1 MPSTEIPELETYHR
15 IDRNE
20 LAARFLVAKSVR
32 VDCDPWELDDASL
45 RSVHEEGMEEFKAVW
60 EEEPSPRDVAPT
72 SPSLLDVKVEIARRL
87 ASPCEQC
94 ERRCG
99 VNREEGER
107 GYCGVGW
114 KPTISS
120 EFLHLGEERVLV
132 PSHTVFFCGCT
143 FRCVYCQNWDIAFD
157 PDGGVEVP
165 PEKLANVIKYRRR
178 TEGSRNVN
186 WVGGDPTPAL
196 HYVLRVLQV
205 LDVNVPQVWN
215 SNMYMSLEAV
225 EILEGVIDLYLADFR
240 YGNDRCASR
249 YSDVEGYWE
258 VVTRN
263 HELAYEQCDL
273 IVRQLVLPNHV
284 ECCTF
289 PILEWIANNLGTDVP
304 LNVMP
309 QYRPEYRAREF
320 EEISR
325 RPTEDEIRAAWRKA
339 EELGFRWYRL

>member
-1 MPSTEIPELETYHR
+1 MRSTEIPELETYHR

-32 VDCDPWELDDASL
+32 VDGDPREADDKELSTMHD
-45 RSVHEEGMEEFKAVW
+45 EGMSEFEAVW
-60 EEEPSPRDVAPT
+60 EEEPSPRDLEPT
-72 SPSLLDVKVEIARRL
+72 SPSLIDVKLEMARRL
-87 ASPCEQC
+87 SSPCEQC
-94 ERRCG
+94 ERRCR
-99 VNREEGER
+99 VRRAEGER
-107 GYCGVGW
+107 GYCGVGFE
-114 KPTISS
+114 PRVSS

-132 PSHTVFFCGCT
+132 PSHTIFFCGCT

-157 PDGGVEVP
+157 PDGGVRVP
-165 PEKLANVIKYRRR
+165 PEKLANVIRYRRS
-178 TEGSRNVN
+178 EGSRNVN

-196 HYVLRVLQV
+196 HYVLQVLKV

-215 SNMYMSLEAV
+215 SNMYLSSEAMRV
-225 EILEGVIDLYLADFR
+225 LDGVIDLYLADFR
-240 YGNDRCASR
+240 YGNDECASR
-249 YSDVEGYWE
+249 YSDVERYWE

-263 HELAYEQCDL
+263 HEEAYRQCDL

-289 PILEWIANNLGTDVP
+289 RILEWIAEELGTDVP

-309 QYRPEYRAREF
+309 QYRPEYKAMEY
-320 EEISR
+320 EEIAR
-325 RPTEDEIRAAWRKA
+325 RPTEEEIHAAWRKA